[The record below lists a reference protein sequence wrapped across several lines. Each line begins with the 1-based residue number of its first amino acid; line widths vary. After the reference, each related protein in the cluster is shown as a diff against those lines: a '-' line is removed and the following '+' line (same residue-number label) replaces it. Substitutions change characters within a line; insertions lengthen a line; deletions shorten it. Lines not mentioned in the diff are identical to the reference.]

1 MLWERIY
8 SSPKYH
14 KERNGSNSMIT
25 KQTNADYSKLF
36 EKASIALGAKSEDE
50 YITSLNEYFMNIADL
65 VAMDNGLQYTILPL
79 DEETFDIDAN
89 TREIT
94 VPKSFKDG
102 VGVQGD
108 QVAEII
114 YFTIDRYF
122 DATDLNTQNIYIEW
136 RNANGDEGLS
146 KEYVRDLT
154 TLSDKIIFGWPLTSE
169 ITDSYGTIEF
179 AVRFYTVKDEGD
191 QKEII
196 YSFATKPQRIT
207 INKTMDFEITD
218 DSIPVY
224 DATEMI
230 INRFQNSEP
239 TDSETTVDA
248 PIFLLDLIAGDNYN
262 ISDNDGHDLLIE
274 TYALKAQA
282 YGTGRVTYYLESSEP
297 DKNEWTST
305 YEEPYYELTKDT
317 TPAANKTYYTA
328 IVDTAGAITGYQV
341 YEGELPT
348 SNNTTVYEKF
358 GLYFVNDAG
367 KYRVRAQNRVG
378 ANYANA
384 LSKTVIFPA
393 PIAPTVNTETASVIL
408 EAQGDGTNTAIL
420 TAPVV
425 GELPTGAISYQWS
438 NANGSLDGSGSTYG
452 VTDAEG
458 FYYVVVTNTRNN
470 RSKSSNKATFRVTY
484 PASAPSIINNLPQ
497 YSSVGETLRIGIDTT
512 KTYDD
517 VSVKWYE
524 VAVPANGI
532 DQNADRLC
540 DTGNVDGTGYA
551 AYTPDEVGV
560 FYAVLTTVYNN
571 DRSESI
577 NSALC
582 SVT

>member
-1 MLWERIY
+1 
-8 SSPKYH
+8 
-14 KERNGSNSMIT
+14 MIT
-25 KQTNADYSKLF
+25 KQTTDYSKLF

-50 YITSLNEYFMNIADL
+50 YITSLNEYFMNIVDL

-94 VPKSFKDG
+94 VPRSFKDG

-154 TLSDKIIFGWPLTSE
+154 TLPDKIIFGWPLSSE
-169 ITDSYGTIEF
+169 ITNSYGTIEF
-179 AVRFYTVKDEGD
+179 AVRFYTVKNEGD
-191 QKEII
+191 KKEIV

-224 DATEMI
+224 DATDMI

-239 TDSETTVDA
+239 SDSESTVDA
-248 PIFLLDLIAGDNYN
+248 PIFLLDLVAGDNYN
-262 ISDNDGHDLLIE
+262 ISDDDGHDLFVD

-282 YGTGRVTYYLESSEP
+282 YGTGRVTYYLETSEP
-297 DKNEWTST
+297 DKDEWTSV
-305 YEEPYYELTKDT
+305 YSDPYYELTKDT
-317 TPAANKTYYTA
+317 TPVENKTYYTQVE
-328 IVDTAGAITGYQV
+328 VDGVMAYQV

-358 GLYFVNDAG
+358 GLYYVNDAG

-384 LSKTVIFPA
+384 LSKIMIFPEPVA
-393 PIAPTVNTETASVIL
+393 PVVDTAVQHIILTEQA
-408 EAQGDGTNTAIL
+408 DGTYTANL

-425 GELPTGAISYQWS
+425 GDLPEGTITYQWS
-438 NANGSLDGSGSTYG
+438 SQKSGNLTGDSSTYAIS
-452 VTDAEG
+452 VTDDKFSDVYHVAL
-458 FYYVVVTNTRNN
+458 TNKRNN
-470 RSKSSNKATFRVTY
+470 RSKSSNPANFRVTL
-484 PASAPSIINNLPQ
+484 PATPPVILTNL
-497 YSSVGETLRIGIDTT
+497 SSFASLGDTLSLSIDTSQD
-512 KTYDD
+512 YDD
-517 VSVKWYE
+517 VIVKWYE
-524 VAVPANGI
+524 VAVPAQGI
-532 DQNADRLC
+532 NADKDELRY
-540 DTGNVDGTGYA
+540 TGNTDGSGIATYV
-551 AYTPDEVGV
+551 PDEIGV
-560 FYAVLTTVYNN
+560 FYAVLTAVYNE
-571 DRSESI
+571 DKTDDEPVYSD
-577 NSALC
+577 LC

>member
-1 MLWERIY
+1 
-8 SSPKYH
+8 
-14 KERNGSNSMIT
+14 MIT
-25 KQTNADYSKLF
+25 KQTTDYSKLF
-36 EKASIALGAKSEDE
+36 EKASIALGASSEDE
-50 YITSLNEYFMNIADL
+50 YITSLNEYFMNIVDL
-65 VAMDNGLQYTILPL
+65 VAMENGLQYTILPL

-154 TLSDKIIFGWPLTSE
+154 TLPDKIIFGWPLTSE

-248 PIFLLDLIAGDNYN
+248 PIFLLDLVAGDNYN
-262 ISDNDGHDLLIE
+262 ISDNDGHDLE
-274 TYALKAQA
+274 VNTYALKTQA

-297 DKNEWTST
+297 DKNEWTSS
-305 YEEPYYELTKDT
+305 YNEEPYYELTKDT
-317 TPAANKTYYTA
+317 VKKDNKIYY
-328 IVDTAGAITGYQV
+328 IQLVDEESGKVIGYQV
-341 YEGELPT
+341 YDGDLPT
-348 SNNTTVYEKF
+348 SSNSTVFEKF

-367 KYRVRAQNRVG
+367 KYRMRAQNRVG
-378 ANYANA
+378 ANYANT
-384 LSKTVIFPA
+384 LSSTMIFPA
-393 PIAPTVNTETASVIL
+393 PVAPTVDNSKTISAIL
-408 EAQGDGTNTAIL
+408 EAQGDGTNTVIL
-420 TAPVV
+420 TTPIV
-425 GELPTGAISYQWS
+425 GELPTGTISYEWYKDETLILE
-438 NANGSLDGSGSTYG
+438 NTNSTYG
-452 VTDAEG
+452 VTDSEG
-458 FYYVVVTNTRNN
+458 YYSVKVVNTRNT
-470 RSKSSNKATFRVTY
+470 REAKSQPVIFRVTY
-484 PASAPSIINNLPQ
+484 PASIPTIVKNLPQ
-497 YSSVGETLRIGIDTT
+497 YSSIGTELSVGVDTS
-512 KTYDD
+512 KTYDN

-532 DQNADRLC
+532 DPTVDRLC
-540 DTGNVDGTGYA
+540 YTDDVNGTGYA
-551 AYTPDEVGV
+551 FYTPDEAGV

-571 DRSESI
+571 DKSESI
-577 NSALC
+577 NSELC